1 MSGLIFGLTV
11 AYVAIAA
18 LLLNLNLATA
28 VAGWLKVTAI
38 VLVTALYAGVWYG
51 YQDLLGWATP
61 DSLPEEFRVH
71 WITLDDPDKVTG
83 APGAIYFWV
92 RQLDDAG
99 FPVGAPRAH
108 KIPWDEDSAEAA
120 EEALARMD
128 EGELLNGRLSK
139 GALAEAASVVEGADY
154 AGDTTISGD
163 GGDRPTFEFSR
174 VPPPTLPPKAAPV
187 PVSGR

>member
-1 MSGLIFGLTV
+1 MTGLILILTL
-11 AYVAIAA
+11 AYVAIAG

-28 VAGWLKVTAI
+28 VAGWVKVTAI
-38 VLVTALYAGVWYG
+38 VLVTTLYAGVWYG

-61 DSLPEEFRVH
+61 DSMPEEFRVH

-83 APGAIYFWV
+83 EPGAIYFWV
-92 RQLDDAG
+92 RELDAAG

-108 KIPWDEDSAEAA
+108 KIPWDEESAEAA

-139 GALAEAASVVEGADY
+139 GALDEENSVIEGADY
-154 AGDTTISGD
+154 AGDPTISGD

-174 VPPPTLPPKAAPV
+174 VPPPSLPPKAAPAAAN
-187 PVSGR
+187 GR

>member
-1 MSGLIFGLTV
+1 MSGLIFGLTL

-38 VLVTALYAGVWYG
+38 VLVTTLYAGVWYG

-83 APGAIYFWV
+83 EPGAIYFWV
-92 RQLDDAG
+92 RELDDAG
-99 FPVGAPRAH
+99 FLVGAPRAH
-108 KIPWDEDSAEAA
+108 KIPWDEESAEAA

-128 EGELLNGRLSK
+128 EGELLNGHLSK
-139 GALAEAASVVEGADY
+139 GALAEENAVVK
-154 AGDTTISGD
+154 
-163 GGDRPTFEFSR
+163 GGDQHNCRYRQSVE
-174 VPPPTLPPKAAPV
+174 A
-187 PVSGR
+187 G